1 MIGLTTLASDRPLRV
16 LCLGAHCDDIEIGC
30 GATIRRLVRRE
41 RGAEVAWHVFSSS
54 ERRVA
59 GARESASRF
68 LDGAMSSHVDI
79 RSFRNGYFPYVAAD
93 IKDYFESL
101 KDGLDPDIVLT
112 HFREDRHQDHRTIS
126 DLTWNTFRNHMI
138 LEYEIPKFDGDLCTP
153 NFYVPVNEEDADFKV
168 TAIMDCFATQAPKE
182 WFDERTFFALMRP
195 RGVECIAQSGLA
207 EAFYVRKAVFDSK

>member
-1 MIGLTTLASDRPLRV
+1 VEQQSGGSF
-16 LCLGAHCDDIEIGC
+16 G
-30 GATIRRLVRRE
+30 
-41 RGAEVAWHVFSSS
+41 
-54 ERRVA
+54 
-59 GARESASRF
+59 ASRF

-182 WFDERTFFALMRP
+182 WFDERTFFALMRL